1 MSKKDHRVGVEP
13 SEKGAVDPNSDYI
26 NGNELIKISEKY
38 LSDGERKKAK
48 DNLIRAL
55 KKYNNAIKQKA
66 LFPEAYRSWGDALSM
81 LYNITGEE
89 EYLNDAVEKYMSSG
103 FQFIIDGTLEE
114 GPFISAYEIVAQDER
129 YKFIFSLYVLAIQ
142 VIKKGKKVSKKD
154 KTFLK
159 NLRDIIDSP
168 EILIILIDTLLGKNS
183 ELQSAT
189 EDDEIIAFATKILIN
204 AIIDK

>member
-1 MSKKDHRVGVEP
+1 MSKKDIKVGVEP
-13 SEKGAVDPNSDYI
+13 SENDATVPDAEYI
-26 NGNELIKISEKY
+26 NGNELTKLSEKY

-48 DNLIRAL
+48 DNLLRAL
-55 KKYNNAIKQKA
+55 KKYNNAIKQKG

-81 LYNITGEE
+81 LFDITGDDS
-89 EYLNDAVEKYMSSG
+89 YLNDAVEKYMSSG

-142 VIKKGKKVSKKD
+142 VIKKGKKISTKD

-168 EILIILIDTLLGKNS
+168 KILILLIDTLLGKNS
-183 ELQSAT
+183 ELQSAN
-189 EDDEIIAFATKILIN
+189 EGDEIIAFATKILIN
-204 AIIDK
+204 AIINK